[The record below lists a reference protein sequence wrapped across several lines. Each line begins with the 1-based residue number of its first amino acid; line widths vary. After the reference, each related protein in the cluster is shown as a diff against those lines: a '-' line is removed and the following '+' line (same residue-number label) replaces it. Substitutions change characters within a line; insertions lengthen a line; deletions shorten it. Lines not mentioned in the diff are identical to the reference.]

1 MTPLRI
7 QGLRMYIKKDN
18 KIIQPNYSFVYRTEV
33 QNFYDKGTDIE
44 YIPLIRLGKKIFP
57 DFTIVQ

>member
-1 MTPLRI
+1 
-7 QGLRMYIKKDN
+7 MYIKKDN